1 ITTAWARLPAGTP
14 AWTGTITWSG
24 SGMNSS
30 PPDAISRLAVPSRAA
45 SPSQVTEIG
54 LSMVQ
59 ERKSFVAWLQAAPMM
74 LIFAVFFLLPLLFV
88 TIVSAW
94 DYNEYEMIPAF
105 SLRGYSDTFE
115 GCIADLPNLCTI
127 LKTYLKT
134 LKLCLLACV
143 QTLLIGSPVAYFLT
157 FHIRSKTWQI
167 VLTLLCTIP
176 FLASNVIRMIAWIP
190 LLGRNGLVNQGLLHM
205 GVIQHPLEWLLFSEF
220 SVVLALV
227 HLFTFFMV
235 VPIFNSMIRIDKRL
249 IEAAYD
255 AGATGWQTLVNIVIP
270 LAKPGI
276 VIGSIFV
283 ITIVMGDFVT
293 IGVMGG
299 QQIASA
305 GKIIEAR
312 VNALQFPAAAANAV
326 ILLGTTILIISALTR
341 IVDIRKEL

>member
-1 ITTAWARLPAGTP
+1 
-14 AWTGTITWSG
+14 
-24 SGMNSS
+24 MNSS
-30 PPDAISRLAVPSRAA
+30 PLDAISVLAVQKKHGKPFS
-45 SPSQVTEIG
+45 SVTEIG
-54 LSMVQ
+54 RPMVQ
-59 ERKSFVAWLQAAPMM
+59 DRKSLVAWVQAAPMM
-74 LIFAVFFLLPLLFV
+74 LIFALFFLLPLGFV

-105 SLRGYSDTFE
+105 SLRGYTDTFE
-115 GCIADLPNLCTI
+115 GCIADLPDLCTI

-134 LKLCLLACV
+134 LKLCLMTWSL
-143 QTLLIGSPVAYFLT
+143 TLLIGFTVAYFLA
-157 FHIRSKTWQI
+157 FHVRSKTWQI

-176 FLASNVIRMIAWIP
+176 FWTSNVIRMIAWIP
-190 LLGRNGLVNQGLLHM
+190 LLGRNGLVNKGLE
-205 GVIQHPLEWLLFSEF
+205 GVGLIDQPLEWLLFSEF

-235 VPIFNSMIRIDKRL
+235 VPIFNSMIRIDKKL

-255 AGATGWQTLVNIVIP
+255 AGATGWQTLVNVIIP

-312 VNALQFPAAAANAV
+312 LNALQFPAAAANAV
-326 ILLGTTILIISALTR
+326 ILLGITILIISALTR